1 MSVRVEKIIIALLL
15 FAALILSVSS
25 MRTIN
30 ETNDEVPHIAAGY
43 SYLLKG
49 DFRLNV
55 EHPPLI
61 KEFAALPLL
70 LSPPYFKS
78 SDPFWHQSLA
88 WDVGKMFLYS
98 WNSPDRIVL
107 LARLPM
113 IFLYLCLGLLVWRS
127 ARILYGSTAGLIA
140 LFLILFT
147 PDLIAHGQLVTT
159 DLGMALFGFA
169 TVWFFYRSLTTKR
182 SIDFVLFFLSSGAMA
197 TTKFTAPIFFLVLIV
212 LAGAY
217 VFLPSNYF
225 EHDIEPTRQRRLQ
238 RVGWLLFG
246 SVVTTGIIIWAVY
259 GVRYAIS
266 PEVEILVPWGEFNQ
280 QSLIT
285 KTVLFVRDYRL
296 LPEGYL
302 AGILE
307 CFKMLPDRPTYL
319 FGSIVN
325 GGRWYYFPISFLL
338 KTPLPLIL
346 LIGIGFFRRT
356 RKEWRSFATMTLLL
370 PTAIYLLIAMQSD
383 VNIGNRHILPI
394 YPFLIVWAA
403 EAGRMV
409 VFDRF
414 PDWKRGGVML
424 LLLWMLVGTV
434 RIYPHYLSF
443 FNEIAGGASGG
454 ARYLVDSNIDWGQD
468 MKSLAA
474 YRTSK
479 GIKDLYVCY
488 FGTASP
494 QYYLPGA
501 PLLPCMYNGTTTFA
515 AVPQGAAVAISV
527 NHLVGLYLRKNQ
539 LAVDFL
545 QKIKASEP
553 IDRVGYSILI
563 YRMP

>member
-1 MSVRVEKIIIALLL
+1 MSVRVERIIIILLL
-15 FAALILSVSS
+15 LAALILSVSS

-49 DFRLNV
+49 DFRLNA

-61 KEFAALPLL
+61 KAFAALPLL
-70 LSPPYFKS
+70 FSPPHFDS
-78 SDPFWHQSLA
+78 NDQFWKQSLA
-88 WDVGKMFLYS
+88 WDFGQMFLYS

-113 IFLYLCLGLLVWRS
+113 IFLYLCLGLLVWHCAS
-127 ARILYGSTAGLIA
+127 TLYNQASGFLA
-140 LFLILFT
+140 LFLALFT
-147 PDLIAHGQLVTT
+147 PELIAHGQLVTT
-159 DLGMALFGFA
+159 DLGMTLFGFSS
-169 TVWFFYRSLTTKR
+169 VWFFYRSLTVKR
-182 SIDFVLFFLSSGAMA
+182 PTDFVLFFMSSGAMA
-197 TTKFTAPIFFLVLIV
+197 TTKFTASIFFLVLFV

-217 VFLPSNYF
+217 VVLPSSSF
-225 EHDIEPTRQRRLQ
+225 EHENVPTRLRRL
-238 RVGWLLFG
+238 RSAGWLLLG
-246 SVVTTGIIIWAVY
+246 SVVTTWLIIWAVY
-259 GVRYAIS
+259 GLRYAIS
-266 PEVEILVPWGEFNQ
+266 PDVEILVPWGDFNQ
-280 QSLIT
+280 HSIIT
-285 KTVLFVRDYRL
+285 KTVLFVREYRF

-319 FGSIVN
+319 FGSILN

-346 LIGIGFFRRT
+346 LIGLGFFRRT
-356 RKEWRSFATMTLLL
+356 RSDLLSFTTITLLL
-370 PTAIYLLIAMQSD
+370 PPAIYLLIAMQSD

-409 VFDRF
+409 TLERCLN
-414 PDWKRGGVML
+414 WKRAVL
-424 LLLWMLVGTV
+424 TVLLLWMLVGTV
-434 RIYPHYLSF
+434 RIYPHYLSY
-443 FNEIAGGASGG
+443 FNELAGGASGG
-454 ARYLVDSNIDWGQD
+454 ARYLIDSNIDWGQD

-479 GIKDLYVCY
+479 GIDDLYVCY
-488 FGTASP
+488 FGTAAP

-515 AVPQGAAVAISV
+515 AVPQGATVAISV
-527 NHLVGLYLRKNQ
+527 NHLAGLYLRKNQ

-545 QKIKASEP
+545 QKIKGAEP